1 MLQISINYNSLK
13 LIKTGAKLYEIRVKR
28 GIFNKISGGDTIKLY
43 NKSESITKTI
53 CSVHE
58 FKNLDDLFSNLNYK
72 LCVPKSISILDAKLH
87 INKFYSNKVISCNK
101 ILAIKLI

>member
-43 NKSESITKTI
+43 NKSEIQVGQT
-53 CSVHE
+53 SVGLDNRMCCILSE
-58 FKNLDDLFSNLNYK
+58 NPNLS
-72 LCVPKSISILDAKLH
+72 VSAPIR
-87 INKFYSNKVISCNK
+87 
-101 ILAIKLI
+101 